1 MATVGFTASLQDEYG
16 HLYAT
21 CEVSATRFAALDGL
35 VESILTNRS
44 RYESVSAASGVPWYV
59 IAAIHNMESSQRF
72 DRHLHNGDRLTARTR
87 HVPAGR
93 PPDGE
98 PPFTWEESAR
108 DALGMHRLDRVENW
122 SLARVLYE
130 LEKYNGW
137 GYRLYHNHVKSPY
150 LWGFSN
156 HYSSG
161 KYVADGTWSDTAVS
175 RQCGAA
181 VIIRRLE
188 ERREIPPLEVAR
200 LPAGPVLHYAN
211 RAIPRGK
218 DLQRFL
224 NTFEGISLRVDGW
237 TGKRTSAAMEQIFG
251 FRLSGDPGN

>member
-1 MATVGFTASLQDEYG
+1 MATVGFTSSLQQEYEK
-16 HLYAT
+16 LYTT
-21 CEVSATRFAALDGL
+21 CEVTANRFAALDAL
-35 VESILTNRS
+35 VESILANRS
-44 RYESVSAASGVPWYV
+44 RYESVSTASGVPWYV

-72 DRHLHNGDRLTARTR
+72 DRHLHNGDSLNARTR

-93 PPDGE
+93 PAEGE

-108 DALGMHRLDRVENW
+108 DALGMHRLDKVKNW

-130 LEKYNGW
+130 LERYNGW
-137 GYRLYHNHVKSPY
+137 GYRLYHNHVNSPY
-150 LWGFSN
+150 LWGFSS

-161 KYVADGTWSDTAVS
+161 KYIADGTWSDTAVS

-188 ERREIPPLEVAR
+188 ERGDIPPLEIER
-200 LPAGPVLHYAN
+200 LPAGPVLYYAN
-211 RAIPRGK
+211 RQITHGK

-224 NTFEGISLRVDGW
+224 NSFEGTSLRVDGW
-237 TGKRTSAAMEQIFG
+237 TGKRTSDAMEQVFG
-251 FRLSGDPGN
+251 FRLSGDPRD